1 MISFLRNKR
10 NLLAALGLV
19 PASVYGFKV
28 YEYNNLFRSRNK
40 LCNDLK
46 KTNDKVRSDREN
58 ITETWSKPD
67 IKKRIVVGLPP
78 SELRYDQRYD
88 QSRELRSFPE
98 IITDSPL
105 YHSLLWPLGYDTYKL
120 NSIKYELIVLSYTFG
135 LHKDEQFELFI
146 EGLEGHS
153 HLDHEKGHST
163 LKFEQDHEKLFLWRK
178 KISYELK
185 CAEDGSY
192 DERFVMTLG

>member
-1 MISFLRNKR
+1 MTSFLRNKR

-46 KTNDKVRSDREN
+46 KTNDKVRSDRKN

-78 SELRYDQRYD
+78 SEPRSD
-88 QSRELRSFPE
+88 QSRELGSFPE

-105 YHSLLWPLGYDTYKL
+105 YHSLLWPLGSNIYKV
-120 NSIKYELIVLSYTFG
+120 NSIKSELLVLIYTFG
-135 LHKDEQFELFI
+135 LHKGEQFELFI
-146 EGLEGHS
+146 EGIEGHS

-163 LKFEQDHEKLFLWRK
+163 LKFEQDPEKLFLWKK
-178 KISYELK
+178 KISYDLK
-185 CAEDGSY
+185 YAEDGSY
-192 DERFVMTLG
+192 DERFVMT